1 MTSKPLAMTHQ
12 QGLPAVSASRKKPGG
27 SPKPLLK
34 KDNAGLDPV
43 KWWMDEIPV
52 IGELVFSYS
61 IYEERWRPYQV
72 LERHTQECPIAKQPK
87 WFVMN
92 LDTGQR
98 QWMLARYLQRAI

>member
-12 QGLPAVSASRKKPGG
+12 GGLPADSASCEKPGG

-34 KDNAGLDPV
+34 KDNAALEPV

-61 IYEERWRPYQV
+61 IALGRWRPYQV
-72 LERHTQECPIAKQPK
+72 LERGTQDCPIAKQPK

-92 LDTGQR
+92 LDTGHQ